1 MEGKYQVDLR
11 GEFFNLPNHPVFAQ
25 PGSTLRTAT
34 YGVITGT
41 RIDSRQ
47 IQVALRY
54 TF

>member
-1 MEGKYQVDLR
+1 MEGRQQIDLR
-11 GEFFNLPNHPVFAQ
+11 GEFFNLPNHPVFGQ
-25 PGSTLRTAT
+25 PGSTLRAAP

-47 IQVALRY
+47 IQVALHY